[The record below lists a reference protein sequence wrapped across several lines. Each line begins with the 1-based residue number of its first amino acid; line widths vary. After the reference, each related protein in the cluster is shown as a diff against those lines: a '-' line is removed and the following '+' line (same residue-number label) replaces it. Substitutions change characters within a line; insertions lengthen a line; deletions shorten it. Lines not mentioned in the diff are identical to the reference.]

1 MARQRKQAEENRIG
15 LVWGIKEIAAEIGRT
30 PRQTYSLLEGGKLP
44 AKLVGRRWC
53 ANRDELRKFFSS
65 LGAAA

>member
-1 MARQRKQAEENRIG
+1 MARRWQRAEENRIG

-30 PRQTYSLLEGGKLP
+30 PRQTYTMLVGGSLP

-53 ANRDELRKFFSS
+53 ASREELRRFFSN